1 MTPEELIR
9 TISLHPAVAEVPQPQ
24 PERFM
29 ELGMVH
35 FRMTDGT
42 GLGINPDLFPA
53 RGTGTSEQELV
64 DQVHRHVDEMWQ
76 QSITRPPLDLT
87 NVVPIVRD
95 ASYFTEHGEAQAA
108 RVGTL
113 TDLIGIG
120 MAIDEP
126 SNMRIVMESELPRP
140 RTEFEDFQFRS
151 RVLENFRALAK
162 DMLLDD
168 MGYDSGIVAVQKP
181 ACLRGVVVRPTRIRR
196 QSPGVLLRQDGDPVG
211 GDPRFSQGP
220 VAGRLHHPALGKAP
234 GPA

>member
-126 SNMRIVMESELPRP
+126 SNMRIVMES
-140 RTEFEDFQFRS
+140 